1 MQSKTTQTYRAR
13 PTHARRERVCPNL
26 HYTDQARPIRRSAA
40 SPPASAVREHL
51 SSALG
56 PFSRIETVRFVLDD
70 DEVLDHLCALVGYV
84 VTVVEPSGLVIAGVV
99 VACDRR
105 VVVLERWDARLGG
118 PSGVFAAVALSDIS
132 AVTVW

>member
-26 HYTDQARPIRRSAA
+26 LYEDQARPARRSAA

-51 SSALG
+51 SSAPR
-56 PFSRIETVRFVLDD
+56 PFSRIETVHFVLDD
-70 DEVLDHLCALVGYV
+70 DALDHLCALVGYV